1 MPDGDRF
8 ERRLR
13 GKGWRAVYHL
23 GCSSAP
29 VEAVVDKIMGA
40 IAHLFRAE
48 NTKIVRD
55 IYQELQDASQLLVTA
70 RLREGVSEQAFEQ
83 LISATATLKDD
94 VGCSELARFAD
105 RAAQR
110 TFIEAEESGERWD
123 DATLKQHFTQNLI
136 WGLAERRCLSVTRE
150 GIMESAKRDQASQ
163 LAWESKVRDVL
174 LGPSR
179 TMSKSL
185 LTQINALIRAPKRL
199 FQPKAVTTATLN
211 QPLPVL
217 QTPR

>member
-40 IAHLFRAE
+40 VAHLFRAE

-110 TFIEAEESGERWD
+110 TFIEAEKSGERWD

-199 FQPKAVTTATLN
+199 FQPKAVTIETLN

-217 QTPR
+217 ETPR

>member
-40 IAHLFRAE
+40 VAHLFRAE

-94 VGCSELARFAD
+94 AGCSELARFAD

-110 TFIEAEESGERWD
+110 TFIEAEKSGERWD

-199 FQPKAVTTATLN
+199 FQPKAVTIETLN
-211 QPLPVL
+211 QSLPVL
-217 QTPR
+217 ETPR

>member
-13 GKGWRAVYHL
+13 GRGWRAVYHL

-40 IAHLFRAE
+40 VAHLFRAE

-55 IYQELQDASQLLVTA
+55 IYQELQDASELLTTV

-83 LISATATLKDD
+83 LISATTTLKDD
-94 VGCSELARFAD
+94 ANCSELARFAD

-110 TFIEAEESGERWD
+110 TFIEVEKSGERWD
-123 DATLKQHFTQNLI
+123 DAILGQHFTQNLI

-163 LAWESKVRDVL
+163 LAWESKVREVL

-179 TMSKSL
+179 AMSKSL
-185 LTQINALIRAPKRL
+185 LTQINTLISAPKRL
-199 FQPKAVTTATLN
+199 FRPKAVTIETLN
-211 QPLPVL
+211 QPLQVL
-217 QTPR
+217 ETPR

>member
-40 IAHLFRAE
+40 VAHLFRAE

-110 TFIEAEESGERWD
+110 TFIEAEKSGERWD

-199 FQPKAVTTATLN
+199 FQPKAVTIETLN
-211 QPLPVL
+211 QSLPVL
-217 QTPR
+217 ETPR